1 MPFAL
6 NKNIFNYYDGTSKNC
21 AFLFLDRLNFRLY
34 CSLQHLIYQE
44 SLMNTRK
51 RFTIRTRLLLYFC
64 FLSTISI
71 CGLSFIAV
79 FQARQSLT
87 VRIQSNLHTIAEDQ
101 AKLFEERY
109 ITSPKSNLE
118 TLAACPT
125 ISDP

>member
-1 MPFAL
+1 
-6 NKNIFNYYDGTSKNC
+6 
-21 AFLFLDRLNFRLY
+21 
-34 CSLQHLIYQE
+34 
-44 SLMNTRK
+44 MNARK
-51 RFTIRTRLLLYFC
+51 RFTIRTRLLLYFA

-79 FQARQSLT
+79 WQARQALAL
-87 VRIQSNLHTIAEDQ
+87 RIQSDLYTIAEDQ

-125 ISDP
+125 ISDPEVPPDVKMAFLAQELKRN